1 MIIGYCYG
9 QQLVGVLI
17 DDPALWCHEH
27 ERAIKSSHEEQQ
39 CQSPDLAVN
48 KKGDHLQILPV
59 AKLNS
64 VAQLSIIQ
72 WMCDETFSTDDDP
85 MPL

>member
-1 MIIGYCYG
+1 MT
-9 QQLVGVLI
+9 QLYR
-17 DDPALWCHEH
+17 CHEH

-39 CQSPDLAVN
+39 CQSPGLAVN
-48 KKGDHLQILPV
+48 KKGDCLQILPV
-59 AKLNS
+59 LNS

-72 WMCDETFSTDDDP
+72 WMCDETFSTNDDP